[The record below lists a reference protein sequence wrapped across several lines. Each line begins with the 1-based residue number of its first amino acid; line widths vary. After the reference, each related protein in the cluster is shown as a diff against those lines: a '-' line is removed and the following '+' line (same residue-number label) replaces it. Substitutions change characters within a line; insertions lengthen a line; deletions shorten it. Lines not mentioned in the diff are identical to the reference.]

1 MFDLKG
7 KLALVVGAAGYLGS
21 DVCRGFAEC
30 GAEIIAADW
39 NQQGLEVLA
48 ETLKAQGAAVRCEC
62 LDCADPAQTAGLM
75 DSVKNTEGAID
86 VLVNAVYYRTSK
98 GVDELAE
105 EEFTKA
111 NKVNITAAFSLL
123 QQASQLMGPGASVIL
138 FSSMYGSIAPNPGD
152 YPEGT
157 AVNPIEYGA
166 GKAGV
171 NQLVRYA
178 AAWLGS
184 RQIRVNAIAPGA
196 FPWNV
201 TDNEEFLRRLRA
213 KSMLGRVGRQHEISG
228 AAVFLAS
235 DEASFVTGQVLSVDG
250 GVSAW

>member
-1 MFDLKG
+1 M
-7 KLALVVGAAGYLGS
+7 
-21 DVCRGFAEC
+21 
-30 GAEIIAADW
+30 
-39 NQQGLEVLA
+39 
-48 ETLKAQGAAVRCEC
+48 KAYDAAVRYEH
-62 LDCADPAQTAGLM
+62 LDCADPVQTAGM
-75 DSVKNTEGAID
+75 IDSIRNTEGAID

-98 GVDELAE
+98 AVDELAE

-111 NKVNITAAFSLL
+111 NQVNITAAFSLL
-123 QQASQLMGPGASVIL
+123 QQASQLMVPGASVIL

-201 TDNEEFLRRLRA
+201 RDNEEFLRRLRA
-213 KSMLGRVGRQHEISG
+213 KSILGRVGRQHEIAG
-228 AAVFLAS
+228 AAVYLAS
-235 DEASFVTGQVLSVDG
+235 DESSFVTGQVLAVDG
-250 GVSAW
+250 GVTAW